1 MSFTIKEILIFFK
14 LFYYSHAQGL
24 RRLAVSYVAVNV
36 ESNSQI
42 ESSDEKNG
50 KKKNNADQ
58 SEMPVLILWENEA
71 REVLKVI
78 LVF

>member
-24 RRLAVSYVAVNV
+24 RRLAVSYVVNV

-58 SEMPVLILWENEA
+58 SEMPVLIL
-71 REVLKVI
+71 
-78 LVF
+78 